1 MTGDLPAEGTGT
13 MTHHA
18 RLVQW
23 QCAGCDL
30 VRTTYPEGYPRNW
43 SHKGGRDLCPI
54 CRRREGLT
62 GPVGLV
68 KRKRD
73 VTLSQRNG

>member
-1 MTGDLPAEGTGT
+1 

-18 RLVQW
+18 RLVHW
-23 QCAGCDL
+23 QCAGCAL
-30 VRTTYPEGYPRNW
+30 IRTTYPEGYPRNW
-43 SHKGGRDLCPI
+43 SHRAGRDLCST

>member
-1 MTGDLPAEGTGT
+1 

-43 SHKGGRDLCPI
+43 SHRAGRDLCSL
-54 CRRREGLT
+54 CRRREG
-62 GPVGLV
+62 VMGLV
-68 KRKRD
+68 KRNRD
-73 VTLSQRNG
+73 VTVEGSCSR